1 MEKIKD
7 YINVTIF
14 KNRKPTY
21 DYSRQFTVGDR
32 GIIWKI
38 TFAYDYGLSNLH
50 GKIFQIQYILPNNGL
65 YIDEFEIDT
74 NGIVIERRID
84 DRCFY
89 NLGVIK
95 VKFAIKDYLDD
106 TYMQIPY
113 ELSVEVKQEFICSQY
128 LTAPI
133 QELMID
139 GLIQRAIMQTR
150 NFVEKD
156 MRDIIQRSIDKLS
169 KDSIQADIKDIISE
183 YMSDTTSRILQI
195 EEKYKNKTIEPILF
209 SINDCDIYNY
219 SISELYDEYF
229 VKVDNMY
236 INYIANK
243 QIPDNLHD
251 IFINKIIDIEK
262 QNGYNK
268 LDFEKNKI
276 LQECI
281 GVYCMEL
288 EYKYDSTPI
297 KLKEWYNNELH
308 KIDNYTNLSKKL
320 EIYPYEVIF
329 E

>member
-1 MEKIKD
+1 
-7 YINVTIF
+7 
-14 KNRKPTY
+14 
-21 DYSRQFTVGDR
+21 
-32 GIIWKI
+32 
-38 TFAYDYGLSNLH
+38 
-50 GKIFQIQYILPNNGL
+50 
-65 YIDEFEIDT
+65 
-74 NGIVIERRID
+74 
-84 DRCFY
+84 
-89 NLGVIK
+89 
-95 VKFAIKDYLDD
+95 
-106 TYMQIPY
+106 
-113 ELSVEVKQEFICSQY
+113 
-128 LTAPI
+128 
-133 QELMID
+133 
-139 GLIQRAIMQTR
+139 
-150 NFVEKD
+150 

-169 KDSIQADIKDIISE
+169 KDSIHADIKDIISE

-195 EEKYKNKTIEPILF
+195 EEKYKNKTIESILF

-219 SISELYDEYF
+219 SISELHDEYF
-229 VKVDNMY
+229 IKIDNMY

-268 LDFEKNKI
+268 LNFEKNKI

-288 EYKYDSTPI
+288 KYKYDSTPI